1 MDEAEKRQRM
11 AEHLSSLGVRRG
23 AYAPP
28 FYRALWRLGFDLPP
42 PLFSGF
48 LAIALPGGAF
58 FGAAWGLAFGA
69 LARII
74 GLPVPDPFIG
84 VTALGCGALFGLVMA
99 FLVRREA
106 RRLGLPR
113 WSDYTPPT

>member
-11 AEHLSSLGVRRG
+11 AEHLATLGVRRS

-28 FYRALWRLGFDLPP
+28 FYRALWRLGIDLPP

-48 LAIALPGGAF
+48 FAIAWPGGAF
-58 FGAAWGLAFGA
+58 FGAAWGLAFWVF
-69 LARII
+69 ARVA
-74 GLPVPDPFIG
+74 GLPIPDLFIG
-84 VTALGCGALFGLVMA
+84 VTALACGPLFGLAMA
-99 FLVRREA
+99 SLVRREA

-113 WSDYTPPT
+113 WSDYTPPR